1 MKVGSLVRWRN
12 SMGRG
17 IIIGVRRPHQHV
29 GSGEAESDEYKIYW
43 FADPDGPCSRWYGY
57 EDFSDWIEVMQ

>member
-29 GSGEAESDEYKIYW
+29 GSGEAESDEYKIHWFGGASSYW
-43 FADPDGPCSRWYGY
+43 YDY
-57 EDFSDWIEVMQ
+57 EDFRDCIEVMQ